1 MRLFIAC
8 MLTLV
13 IYIMICVCEQKGKE
27 VPKVSQQLKIDQD
40 YPTLQLL
47 SPTSTP
53 NPPYIY
59 IEIEDSTTK
68 QNPTE
73 K

>member
-27 VPKVSQQLKIDQD
+27 VPKVSQQLKIDKD
-40 YPTLQLL
+40 YPTVQ
-47 SPTSTP
+47 
-53 NPPYIY
+53 
-59 IEIEDSTTK
+59 
-68 QNPTE
+68 QN
-73 K
+73 KIQQKNKKISIA

>member
-13 IYIMICVCEQKGKE
+13 IYIMICVCKQKGKE
-27 VPKVSQQLKIDQD
+27 VPKVSQQLKIDKD

-59 IEIEDSTTK
+59 IEVEDSTTK

>member
-13 IYIMICVCEQKGKE
+13 IYIMICACEQKGKE
-27 VPKVSQQLKIDQD
+27 VPKVSQQLKIDKD
-40 YPTLQLL
+40 YPTLQLH

-59 IEIEDSTTK
+59 IEVEDSTTK